1 MADATQKAPEDQ
13 PKQEATTPTAENA
26 APPKPK
32 ASEETAAPARP
43 PVAEEEETEASFTG
57 ITNAAQGNEPPKP
70 PQAPE
75 PPAAPQPE
83 PAAAAPATPAAP
95 KAEEPKKPAAEAEG
109 NAPPAAEQEEE
120 TPPKSKFL
128 AQGDNLK
135 LMEAWQLK
143 TMPEELQEALEG
155 GGIKQSMYGGFE
167 FTTAQGQKF
176 GWRIDGDGKESIG
189 QHGLFVRMSPELAA
203 AEVAA
208 AKAHGW
214 EKINVFGN
222 TAKKEMLWLAAMRAG
237 LEVKNFEPDPNSA
250 VAKKWAKEKDAP
262 LMDITQAEPEKAA
275 PKAEAPKA
283 EAPKAE
289 APKADAPAD
298 EKPAT
303 PAAAAAEAPAADTP
317 APPQAEAPA
326 VEQPAAPKADAP
338 VASKFGGV
346 AAEAPKAET
355 PAVETPKAEAPAAPA
370 AAETKPTKEYP
381 QWEADKALFASKP
394 EGQEVS
400 PEGRKNIE
408 AVEGMTKRAE
418 GIKDPAHREGIEKLQ
433 DAIKSGKV
441 KVEGP
446 LEREIINNV
455 DSPKGFNKAA
465 EYFANKS
472 GGDLGISKVA
482 VDTANNENNGQRR
495 GGPKAKNA
503 AP

>member
-1 MADATQKAPEDQ
+1 MADATQNAPEDKT
-13 PKQEATTPTAENA
+13 KQEATTPTAESA
-26 APPKPK
+26 APQKPK
-32 ASEETAAPARP
+32 AGEDTAAPARP
-43 PVAEEEETEASFTG
+43 PVAEEEENEASFTG

-75 PPAAPQPE
+75 QPAAQQ
-83 PAAAAPATPAAP
+83 PAASAPATPAAP
-95 KAEEPKKPAAEAEG
+95 QVAEPKKPAADE
-109 NAPPAAEQEEE
+109 NTPPAATAEEPE
-120 TPPKSKFL
+120 EAPPKSKFL

-167 FTTAQGQKF
+167 FTTAEGQKF
-176 GWRIDGDGKESIG
+176 GWRIDANGKESIG
-189 QHGLFVRMSPELAA
+189 QHGLFVRMSPELAT
-203 AEVAA
+203 AEIAA

-214 EKINVFGN
+214 EKINIFGN

-250 VAKKWAKEKDAP
+250 VAKKWAKEKVAP
-262 LMDITQAEPEKAA
+262 LMDITQAEPEQAA
-275 PKAEAPKA
+275 PKADAPKA
-283 EAPKAE
+283 DAPAAE
-289 APKADAPAD
+289 APKADAPAA
-298 EKPAT
+298 EKPAA
-303 PAAAAAEAPAADTP
+303 PAAAAAEAPAAEKP
-317 APPQAEAPA
+317 VAPKAEAPV

-338 VASKFGGV
+338 VASKFGG
-346 AAEAPKAET
+346 AAVEAPKADA
-355 PAVETPKAEAPAAPA
+355 PAAEAPAAAEAKPA
-370 AAETKPTKEYP
+370 KVYP

-394 EGQEVS
+394 EGLEVS
-400 PEGRKNIE
+400 TEGRKNIE

-441 KVEGP
+441 KVDNSI
-446 LEREIINNV
+446 EREIINNV

-465 EYFANKS
+465 EYFNNKS

-482 VDTANNENNGQRR
+482 IETAAANNENNGQRK

>member
-13 PKQEATTPTAENA
+13 TKQDATTPTAENA

-32 ASEETAAPARP
+32 ASDDTAAPARP
-43 PVAEEEETEASFTG
+43 PVAEEEETEQSFTG
-57 ITNAAQGNEPPKP
+57 ITNAAQGNEPPQP
-70 PQAPE
+70 PQQPS
-75 PPAAPQPE
+75 APQQ
-83 PAAAAPATPAAP
+83 PAAAAPAAPAA

-109 NAPPAAEQEEE
+109 NAPPAAEEEE
-120 TPPKSKFL
+120 APPKSKFL

-167 FTTAQGQKF
+167 FTTAQGQTF
-176 GWRIDGDGKESIG
+176 GWRIDGNGKESIG

-214 EKINVFGN
+214 EQINIYGN

-262 LMDITQAEPEKAA
+262 LMDITQAEPEKEA
-275 PKAEAPKA
+275 PKAPAAAADAPAAEEPAAEAPATEAPAAETPVAPQSAAPAVAAPEAPKA
-283 EAPKAE
+283 EAPVASKFGSV
-289 APKADAPAD
+289 
-298 EKPAT
+298 
-303 PAAAAAEAPAADTP
+303 AAEAPAA
-317 APPQAEAPA
+317 E
-326 VEQPAAPKADAP
+326 K
-338 VASKFGGV
+338 
-346 AAEAPKAET
+346 
-355 PAVETPKAEAPAAPA
+355 PAAPA
-370 AAETKPTKEYP
+370 AVETKPAAKEYP

-394 EGQEVS
+394 EGEAVS
-400 PEGRKNIE
+400 SEGRKNIE
-408 AVEGMTKRAE
+408 AVEGLTQRAE
-418 GIKDPAHREGIEKLQ
+418 GIKDPAHRDGIEKLQ

-441 KVEGP
+441 KVENAI
-446 LEREIINNV
+446 EREIINNV

-482 VDTANNENNGQRR
+482 VEAANNENNGQRR
-495 GGPKAKNA
+495 GGPKAKTA